1 MCSRG
6 NKSVSGTVLR
16 LRCRGWAKL
25 RDLQEEDQP
34 TSAPTSLSFLSAML
48 KEVHLGELVPGLLGA
63 PLPFPFP
70 LVGAISCLPETW
82 KDGDLSP
89 QLPPESLASPDAN
102 RTFFSQFSYVREGIQ
117 LTPHKSQTS
126 PWVSLC
132 LARGSKA

>member
-1 MCSRG
+1 MR
-6 NKSVSGTVLR
+6 VSGTKMYGAPTVLQGLGQAQGPSEGR
-16 LRCRGWAKL
+16 PVA
-25 RDLQEEDQP
+25 
-34 TSAPTSLSFLSAML
+34 SAPTSPSFLSAML

-63 PLPFPFP
+63 PFPFPFP
-70 LVGAISCLPETW
+70 LLSSLSSWVTAISCLPETW

-89 QLPPESLASPDAN
+89 PLPPESLASPDAN

-132 LARGSKA
+132 LA